1 MHFPIPKDSEVL
13 PFLFSSVIVV
23 QHDKKKDRCLF
34 EGGKGRLMASPSKF
48 YYVQSVNI
56 FEGRGKGEGSS
67 EETEDCEKSMKE
79 QSSIEKTFLVKMGKG
94 SAN

>member
-1 MHFPIPKDSEVL
+1 
-13 PFLFSSVIVV
+13 
-23 QHDKKKDRCLF
+23 
-34 EGGKGRLMASPSKF
+34 MASPSKF
-48 YYVQSVNI
+48 YYAQSVNI